1 MDGRLDRTTT
11 NCCKGIAAII
21 IMLHHIS
28 FRVSNLPVYVK
39 PIWYIAFPIV
49 GFFFFMSGYG
59 LTCGLLQK
67 KNYLQGFLSKRLLNI
82 IVPYVI
88 VAITWIGLEIIWGGG
103 GQTPVRA
110 IAEAFT
116 IRYIQPLWFIWVIIA
131 VYIVFYA
138 VFNHTEINVGAYWFA
153 VITIAYILISAFV
166 NPRDEM
172 YASIIGMP
180 LGILWAMYERKID
193 SYFEIG
199 FLRKEIVAIVAFVI
213 LFIGRLTLSVVGFDN
228 QLFQSVLRN
237 IITIAFIVP
246 LIELLK
252 KVKIQKRFLIWLGT
266 ISYEIYII
274 HPFILYFFEK
284 ETTEGKQV
292 GNLEIVLWT
301 IGLTLLLSSV
311 LQIVQDNLV
320 RKVKL

>member
-1 MDGRLDRTTT
+1 MVHCISDSGILLFYVRLWLDLWVTAKEELSSRVSVQKAFEHYCSLFYGRNHLDR
-11 NCCKGIAAII
+11 A
-21 IMLHHIS
+21 
-28 FRVSNLPVYVK
+28 R
-39 PIWYIAFPIV
+39 
-49 GFFFFMSGYG
+49 
-59 LTCGLLQK
+59 
-67 KNYLQGFLSKRLLNI
+67 NYL
-82 IVPYVI
+82 
-88 VAITWIGLEIIWGGG
+88 G

-110 IAEAFT
+110 IDEAFT

-131 VYIVFYA
+131 AYIMFYA
-138 VFNHTEINVGAYWFA
+138 AFRHIEINMGAYWFA
-153 VITIAYILISAFV
+153 VITISYILISAFV

-213 LFIGRLTLSVVGFDN
+213 FFIGRLTLSVVGFDN

-311 LQIVQDNLV
+311 LKIVQDNLV

>member
-1 MDGRLDRTTT
+1 MVHCISDSGVLLLYVRLWLDLWVTAKEELSSRVSAQKAFEHYCSLFYSRNHLDR
-11 NCCKGIAAII
+11 A
-21 IMLHHIS
+21 
-28 FRVSNLPVYVK
+28 R
-39 PIWYIAFPIV
+39 
-49 GFFFFMSGYG
+49 
-59 LTCGLLQK
+59 
-67 KNYLQGFLSKRLLNI
+67 NYL
-82 IVPYVI
+82 
-88 VAITWIGLEIIWGGG
+88 GG

-311 LQIVQDNLV
+311 LKIVQDNLV

>member
-1 MDGRLDRTTT
+1 MVHCISDSGILLFYVRLWLDLWVTAKEELSSRVSVQKAFEHYCSLFYSRNHLDR
-11 NCCKGIAAII
+11 A
-21 IMLHHIS
+21 
-28 FRVSNLPVYVK
+28 R
-39 PIWYIAFPIV
+39 
-49 GFFFFMSGYG
+49 
-59 LTCGLLQK
+59 
-67 KNYLQGFLSKRLLNI
+67 NYL
-82 IVPYVI
+82 
-88 VAITWIGLEIIWGGG
+88 G

-131 VYIVFYA
+131 AYIMFYA
-138 VFNHTEINVGAYWFA
+138 VFRHTEINVGAYGFTS
-153 VITIAYILISAFV
+153 ITIAYILISAFV

-180 LGILWAMYERKID
+180 LGILWAVYERKID
-193 SYFEIG
+193 SYFEICY
-199 FLRKEIVAIVAFVI
+199 LRKEIVAIAAFVI
-213 LFIGRLTLSVVGFDN
+213 LFIGRLVLSVAGLDN
-228 QLFQSVLRN
+228 QLLQSVLRN

-246 LIELLK
+246 LVGLLK
-252 KVKIQKRFLIWLGT
+252 NVRIQKRFLIWLGT

-301 IGLTLLLSSV
+301 IGLTLFLSSV
-311 LQIVQDNLV
+311 LKVVQDILV
-320 RKVKL
+320 RKVRS

>member
-1 MDGRLDRTTT
+1 MVHCISNSGVLLLYVRLWLDLWVTAKEELSSRVSVQKAFNYYFSLCDSCNRLDRT
-11 NCCKGIAAII
+11 G
-21 IMLHHIS
+21 
-28 FRVSNLPVYVK
+28 
-39 PIWYIAFPIV
+39 
-49 GFFFFMSGYG
+49 
-59 LTCGLLQK
+59 
-67 KNYLQGFLSKRLLNI
+67 NYR
-82 IVPYVI
+82 
-88 VAITWIGLEIIWGGG
+88 G
-103 GQTPVRA
+103 GQTPTRA
-110 IAEAFT
+110 ISEALT

-131 VYIVFYA
+131 AYIVFFA
-138 VFNHTEINVGAYWFA
+138 VFNHTEINVGAYWFTA
-153 VITIAYILISAFV
+153 ITITYILISAFV

-180 LGILWAMYERKID
+180 LGILWAEHEEKID
-193 SYFEIG
+193 AYFETD
-199 FLRKEIVAIVAFVI
+199 FLKKEIVAIAVFAI
-213 LFIGRLTLSVVGFDN
+213 MFIGRLVLSVAGFDN

-292 GNLEIVLWT
+292 DNLQIILWT

-311 LQIVQDNLV
+311 LKVVQDNLV
-320 RKVKL
+320 RKVRS

>member
-88 VAITWIGLEIIWGGG
+88 VAITWIGLEIIWGG

-274 HPFILYFFEK
+274 HPIILYFFEK

>member
-1 MDGRLDRTTT
+1 MSGRLDRTTT
-11 NCCKGIAAII
+11 NCCKGIAAMV

-28 FRVSNLPVYVK
+28 FRLSNLPVYVK

-82 IVPYVI
+82 IAPYVI
-88 VAITWIGLEIIWGGG
+88 VAITWIGLEIIGG
-103 GQTPVRA
+103 GQTPARA
-110 IAEAFT
+110 FAEAFT

-131 VYIVFYA
+131 AYIVFYT
-138 VFNHTEINVGAYWFA
+138 VFKHTEIDVGTYCF
-153 VITIAYILISAFV
+153 VSITIAYILISAFV

-180 LGILWAMYERKID
+180 LGVLWAEHEKKID
-193 SYFEIG
+193 ACFETN
-199 FLRKEIVAIVAFVI
+199 FLKKEFIAAAMFVV
-213 LFIGRLTLSVVGFDN
+213 LFTGRLVLSILGFDN
-228 QLFQSVLRN
+228 QLFQTVLRN

-284 ETTEGKQV
+284 ETAEGKQV

-311 LQIVQDNLV
+311 LKVVQDNLV
-320 RKVKL
+320 RKVRS

>member
-103 GQTPVRA
+103 HTPVRA

>member
-1 MDGRLDRTTT
+1 MGGRLDRTTT

-28 FRVSNLPVYVK
+28 FRLSNLPVYVK

-82 IVPYVI
+82 IAPYVL
-88 VAITWIGLEIIWGGG
+88 VAIVWIGLEIIGG
-103 GQTPVRA
+103 GQTPTRA

-138 VFNHTEINVGAYWFA
+138 VFSHTEINVGAYWFA

-193 SYFEIG
+193 FYFEIG
-199 FLRKEIVAIVAFVI
+199 FLRKEIVAIVAFVFF
-213 LFIGRLTLSVVGFDN
+213 FIGRLTLSVVSFDN
-228 QLFQSVLRN
+228 QLFQSLLRN

-252 KVKIQKRFLIWLGT
+252 KVKIQKRFLVWLGT

-292 GNLEIVLWT
+292 GNLEIVLGT

-311 LQIVQDNLV
+311 LKLVQDNLV

>member
-1 MDGRLDRTTT
+1 MVHCISDSGILLLYVRLWLDLWVTAKEKLSSRVSVQKAFEHYCSLCDSRNHLDR
-11 NCCKGIAAII
+11 A
-21 IMLHHIS
+21 
-28 FRVSNLPVYVK
+28 R
-39 PIWYIAFPIV
+39 
-49 GFFFFMSGYG
+49 
-59 LTCGLLQK
+59 
-67 KNYLQGFLSKRLLNI
+67 NYL
-82 IVPYVI
+82 
-88 VAITWIGLEIIWGGG
+88 GG

-131 VYIVFYA
+131 AYIIFYA
-138 VFNHTEINVGAYWFA
+138 VFRHTEINVGAYWFTS
-153 VITIAYILISAFV
+153 ITIAYILISAFV

-180 LGILWAMYERKID
+180 LGILWAIYERKID

-213 LFIGRLTLSVVGFDN
+213 VFIGRLTLSVVGFDN

>member
-1 MDGRLDRTTT
+1 MVHCISDSGILLFYVRLWLDLWVTAKEELSSRVSVQKAFEHYCSLFYGRNHLDR
-11 NCCKGIAAII
+11 A
-21 IMLHHIS
+21 
-28 FRVSNLPVYVK
+28 R
-39 PIWYIAFPIV
+39 
-49 GFFFFMSGYG
+49 
-59 LTCGLLQK
+59 
-67 KNYLQGFLSKRLLNI
+67 NYL
-82 IVPYVI
+82 
-88 VAITWIGLEIIWGGG
+88 G

-110 IAEAFT
+110 IDEAFT

-131 VYIVFYA
+131 AYIMFYA
-138 VFNHTEINVGAYWFA
+138 AFRHIEINMGAYWFA
-153 VITIAYILISAFV
+153 VITISYILISAFV

-213 LFIGRLTLSVVGFDN
+213 LFIGRLTLSVMGFDN

-301 IGLTLLLSSV
+301 IGLTLFLSSV
-311 LQIVQDNLV
+311 LKVVQDILV
-320 RKVKL
+320 RKVRS

>member
-1 MDGRLDRTTT
+1 MGGRLDRTTT

-28 FRVSNLPVYVK
+28 FRLSNLPVYVK

-82 IVPYVI
+82 IAPYVI
-88 VAITWIGLEIIWGGG
+88 VAIVWIGLEIIG
-103 GQTPVRA
+103 GQTPTRA

-180 LGILWAMYERKID
+180 FGILWAMYERKID

-228 QLFQSVLRN
+228 QLFQSVLWN

>member
-1 MDGRLDRTTT
+1 MSGRLDRTTT
-11 NCCKGIAAII
+11 NCCKGIAAMV

-28 FRVSNLPVYVK
+28 FRLSNLPVYVK

-82 IVPYVI
+82 IAPYVI
-88 VAITWIGLEIIWGGG
+88 VAITWIGLEIMGG
-103 GQTPVRA
+103 GQTPARA
-110 IAEAFT
+110 FAEAFT

-131 VYIVFYA
+131 AYIVFYT
-138 VFNHTEINVGAYWFA
+138 VFKHTEIDVGTYCF
-153 VITIAYILISAFV
+153 VSITVAYILISAFV

-180 LGILWAMYERKID
+180 LGVLWAEHEKKID
-193 SYFEIG
+193 ACFETN
-199 FLRKEIVAIVAFVI
+199 FLKKEFIAAAMFVV
-213 LFIGRLTLSVVGFDN
+213 LFTGRLVLSILGFDN
-228 QLFQSVLRN
+228 QLFQTVLRN

-284 ETTEGKQV
+284 ETAEGKQV

-311 LQIVQDNLV
+311 LKVVQDNLV
-320 RKVKL
+320 RKVRS

>member
-1 MDGRLDRTTT
+1 MVHCISDSGILLFYVRLWLDLWVTAKEELSSRVSVQKAFEHYCSLFYSRNHLDR
-11 NCCKGIAAII
+11 A
-21 IMLHHIS
+21 
-28 FRVSNLPVYVK
+28 R
-39 PIWYIAFPIV
+39 
-49 GFFFFMSGYG
+49 
-59 LTCGLLQK
+59 
-67 KNYLQGFLSKRLLNI
+67 NYL
-82 IVPYVI
+82 
-88 VAITWIGLEIIWGGG
+88 G

-110 IAEAFT
+110 IDEAFT

-131 VYIVFYA
+131 AYIMFYA
-138 VFNHTEINVGAYWFA
+138 AFRHIEINVGAYWFA

-199 FLRKEIVAIVAFVI
+199 FLRKEIVAIVSFVI

-292 GNLEIVLWT
+292 GNLGIVLWT

-311 LQIVQDNLV
+311 LKIVQDNLV

>member
-1 MDGRLDRTTT
+1 M
-11 NCCKGIAAII
+11 
-21 IMLHHIS
+21 
-28 FRVSNLPVYVK
+28 
-39 PIWYIAFPIV
+39 
-49 GFFFFMSGYG
+49 
-59 LTCGLLQK
+59 
-67 KNYLQGFLSKRLLNI
+67 
-82 IVPYVI
+82 
-88 VAITWIGLEIIWGGG
+88 
-103 GQTPVRA
+103 
-110 IAEAFT
+110 
-116 IRYIQPLWFIWVIIA
+116 IIA
-131 VYIVFYA
+131 VYIVFYT
-138 VFNHTEINVGAYWFA
+138 VFNHAEINVGAYWFA
-153 VITIAYILISAFV
+153 FITIAYILISAFV

-311 LQIVQDNLV
+311 LKIVQDNLV

>member
-1 MDGRLDRTTT
+1 M
-11 NCCKGIAAII
+11 I

-88 VAITWIGLEIIWGGG
+88 VAITWIGLEIIWGG

-311 LQIVQDNLV
+311 LKIVQDNLV

>member
-1 MDGRLDRTTT
+1 MGGRLDRTTT

-28 FRVSNLPVYVK
+28 FRLSNLPVYVK

-82 IVPYVI
+82 IAPYVI
-88 VAITWIGLEIIWGGG
+88 VAIVWIGLEIIGGG
-103 GQTPVRA
+103 GQTPTRA

>member
-1 MDGRLDRTTT
+1 MGGRLDRTTT

-88 VAITWIGLEIIWGGG
+88 VAITWIGLEIIWGG

>member
-1 MDGRLDRTTT
+1 MVHCISDSGVLLLYVRLWLDLWVTAKEELSSRVSVQKAFEYYCPLCDSRNHLDR
-11 NCCKGIAAII
+11 A
-21 IMLHHIS
+21 
-28 FRVSNLPVYVK
+28 R
-39 PIWYIAFPIV
+39 
-49 GFFFFMSGYG
+49 
-59 LTCGLLQK
+59 
-67 KNYLQGFLSKRLLNI
+67 NYL
-82 IVPYVI
+82 
-88 VAITWIGLEIIWGGG
+88 G

-110 IAEAFT
+110 IDEAFT

-199 FLRKEIVAIVAFVI
+199 FLRKEIVAIVSFVI

-311 LQIVQDNLV
+311 LKIVQDNLV

>member
-1 MDGRLDRTTT
+1 MGGRLDRTTT

-28 FRVSNLPVYVK
+28 FRVSNLPMYVK

-59 LTCGLLQK
+59 LTCGLMLK
-67 KNYLQGFLSKRLLNI
+67 KDYLQGFLSKRLSNI

-88 VAITWIGLEIIWGGG
+88 VAIVCIGLEIIGG
-103 GQTPVRA
+103 GQTPTRA

-131 VYIVFYA
+131 AYIVFYA
-138 VFNHTEINVGAYWFA
+138 VFNHTEINVGAYWVTA
-153 VITIAYILISAFV
+153 ITIAYILISAFV

-180 LGILWAMYERKID
+180 LGILWAEHEEKID
-193 SYFEIG
+193 AYFETD
-199 FLRKEIVAIVAFVI
+199 FLKKEIVAIAVFAI
-213 LFIGRLTLSVVGFDN
+213 MFIGRLILSVAGFDN
-228 QLFQSVLRN
+228 QLFQTVLRN
-237 IITIAFIVP
+237 VITIAFIVP

-252 KVKIQKRFLIWLGT
+252 KVKIQKRFLIWLGK

-311 LQIVQDNLV
+311 LKVVQDNLV
-320 RKVKL
+320 RKVRT

>member
-1 MDGRLDRTTT
+1 MGGRLDRTTT
-11 NCCKGIAAII
+11 NCCKGIAAMI

-82 IVPYVI
+82 YSRNHLDR
-88 VAITWIGLEIIWGGG
+88 ARNYLGG

-131 VYIVFYA
+131 AYIMFYA
-138 VFNHTEINVGAYWFA
+138 VFRHTEINVGAYGFTS
-153 VITIAYILISAFV
+153 ITIAYILISAFV

-180 LGILWAMYERKID
+180 LGILWAVYERKID
-193 SYFEIG
+193 SYFEICY
-199 FLRKEIVAIVAFVI
+199 LRKEIVAIAAFVI
-213 LFIGRLTLSVVGFDN
+213 LFIGRLVLSVAGLDN
-228 QLFQSVLRN
+228 QLLQSVLRN

-246 LIELLK
+246 LVGLLK
-252 KVKIQKRFLIWLGT
+252 NVRIQKRFLIWLGT

-301 IGLTLLLSSV
+301 IGLTLFLSSV
-311 LQIVQDNLV
+311 LKVVQDILV
-320 RKVKL
+320 RKVRS

>member
-1 MDGRLDRTTT
+1 M
-11 NCCKGIAAII
+11 
-21 IMLHHIS
+21 
-28 FRVSNLPVYVK
+28 
-39 PIWYIAFPIV
+39 
-49 GFFFFMSGYG
+49 
-59 LTCGLLQK
+59 
-67 KNYLQGFLSKRLLNI
+67 
-82 IVPYVI
+82 
-88 VAITWIGLEIIWGGG
+88 
-103 GQTPVRA
+103 
-110 IAEAFT
+110 
-116 IRYIQPLWFIWVIIA
+116 IIA
-131 VYIVFYA
+131 VYIVFYT

-153 VITIAYILISAFV
+153 FITIAYILISAFV

-274 HPFILYFFEK
+274 HPFILYFFGK

-311 LQIVQDNLV
+311 LKIVQDNLV

>member
-1 MDGRLDRTTT
+1 MVHCISDSGILLFYVRLWLDLWVTAKEELSSRVSVQKAFEHYCSLFYSRNHLDR
-11 NCCKGIAAII
+11 A
-21 IMLHHIS
+21 
-28 FRVSNLPVYVK
+28 R
-39 PIWYIAFPIV
+39 
-49 GFFFFMSGYG
+49 
-59 LTCGLLQK
+59 
-67 KNYLQGFLSKRLLNI
+67 NYL
-82 IVPYVI
+82 
-88 VAITWIGLEIIWGGG
+88 GGG

-131 VYIVFYA
+131 AYIMFYA
-138 VFNHTEINVGAYWFA
+138 VFRHTEINVGAYGFTS
-153 VITIAYILISAFV
+153 ITIAYILISAFV

-180 LGILWAMYERKID
+180 LGILWAVYERKID
-193 SYFEIG
+193 SYFEICY
-199 FLRKEIVAIVAFVI
+199 LRKEIVAIAAFVI
-213 LFIGRLTLSVVGFDN
+213 LFIGRLVLSVAGLDN
-228 QLFQSVLRN
+228 QLLQSVLRN

-246 LIELLK
+246 LVGLLK
-252 KVKIQKRFLIWLGT
+252 NVRIQKRFLIWLGT

-301 IGLTLLLSSV
+301 IGLTLFLSSV
-311 LQIVQDNLV
+311 LKVVQDILV
-320 RKVKL
+320 RKVRS